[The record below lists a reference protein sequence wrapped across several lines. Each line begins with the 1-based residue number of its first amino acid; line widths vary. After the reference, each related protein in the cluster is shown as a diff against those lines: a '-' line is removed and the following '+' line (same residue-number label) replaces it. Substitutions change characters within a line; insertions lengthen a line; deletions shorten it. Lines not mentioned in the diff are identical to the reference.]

1 MAAKRMALELGM
13 GTDIRGGNATKA
25 AERALRDALWRNALT
40 IARALGKKPE
50 DMLVD
55 IRIGVPRPETVDRD
69 KVLSVLPYGTPT
81 LEVVEGGLE
90 MANED
95 GSDVT
100 LIAHAAVVVRLD
112 IETEEQ

>member
-1 MAAKRMALELGM
+1 MVAKRMALELGM
-13 GTDIRGGNATKA
+13 GTDIRGGDATKA

-55 IRIGVPRPETVDRD
+55 IRIGVPRPETVDREA
-69 KVLSVLPYGTPT
+69 VLALLPYGTPT

-95 GSDVT
+95 KSDVT
-100 LIAHAAVVVRLD
+100 LIAHAAVVVKLD
-112 IETEEQ
+112 IEAEAQ